1 MVGFLHHT
9 PIQQF
14 WKNIYVGKIIML
26 TMTKNSNNL
35 SSRVLF
41 ILGLVDLLRGVLH
54 TFFIHWANDT
64 FAHLNLSTN
73 GQDQL
78 MLLSAFGI
86 SNLLTG
92 SIYILISMKAKELAR
107 PVLMLILGS
116 YFFGWLGIQYAGINP
131 NSDFLGRYFMG
142 GYFLLCQLTLV
153 FTRKEK

>member
-1 MVGFLHHT
+1 M
-9 PIQQF
+9 
-14 WKNIYVGKIIML
+14 IYLGKF
-26 TMTKNSNNL
+26 SNNL

-41 ILGLVDLLRGVLH
+41 LLGLVDLLRGVLH

-64 FAHLNLSTN
+64 FAHLNLSAN

-92 SIYILISMKAKELAR
+92 SIYILISMKAKQLAR

-116 YFFGWLGIQYAGINP
+116 YFIGWLGIEYAGVTP
-131 NSDFLGRYFMG
+131 NADFLGRYFMAS
-142 GYFLLCQLTLV
+142 YFLVCLLALV
-153 FTRKEK
+153 FTRNGK

>member
-1 MVGFLHHT
+1 MKMSKLPDQSKSIIHERSAM
-9 PIQQF
+9 IDL
-14 WKNIYVGKIIML
+14 GKF
-26 TMTKNSNNL
+26 SNNL
-35 SSRVLF
+35 SPRVLF

-64 FAHLNLSTN
+64 YAHLNLSAN

-78 MLLSAFGI
+78 MLLSAFGT

-116 YFFGWLGIQYAGINP
+116 YFIGWLGIQYAGIIP
-131 NSDFLGRYFMG
+131 NADFLGRYFMAC
-142 GYFLLCQLTLV
+142 YFLVIILTLV
-153 FTRKEK
+153 FTKNEK

>member
-1 MVGFLHHT
+1 MIDH
-9 PIQQF
+9 
-14 WKNIYVGKIIML
+14 GKF
-26 TMTKNSNNL
+26 SNNL

-64 FAHLNLSTN
+64 FAHLDLSAN

-92 SIYILISMKAKELAR
+92 SIYILISMKAKEIAR
-107 PVLMLILGS
+107 PVLILILGA
-116 YFFGWLGIQYAGINP
+116 YFIGWLGIQYAGVTP
-131 NSDFLGRYFMG
+131 NSDFLGRYFMA
-142 GYFLLCQLTLV
+142 GYFLVCLLGILFSRNKKDYQ
-153 FTRKEK
+153 

>member
-1 MVGFLHHT
+1 MQEGSIMITL
-9 PIQQF
+9 
-14 WKNIYVGKIIML
+14 GKF
-26 TMTKNSNNL
+26 SNNL

-92 SIYILISMKAKELAR
+92 AIYILISMKAKELAR
-107 PVLMLILGS
+107 PVLILILGS
-116 YFFGWLGIQYAGINP
+116 YFIGWLGIQYAGVTP
-131 NSDFLGRYFMG
+131 NADFLGRYFMV
-142 GYFLLCQLTLV
+142 GYFLLCLLALV
-153 FTRKEK
+153 FTRNKK

>member
-1 MVGFLHHT
+1 MITF
-9 PIQQF
+9 
-14 WKNIYVGKIIML
+14 GKF
-26 TMTKNSNNL
+26 SNNL

-54 TFFIHWANDT
+54 TFFIHWANDK
-64 FAHLNLSTN
+64 FAHLNLSAN

-107 PVLMLILGS
+107 PALILILGS
-116 YFFGWLGIQYAGINP
+116 YFIGWLGIQYAGVTP
-131 NSDFLGRYFMG
+131 NADFLGRYFMA
-142 GYFLLCQLTLV
+142 GYFLLCLLTLV
-153 FTRKEK
+153 FTGNKK

>member
-1 MVGFLHHT
+1 MITL
-9 PIQQF
+9 
-14 WKNIYVGKIIML
+14 GKF
-26 TMTKNSNNL
+26 SNNL
-35 SSRVLF
+35 GSRVLF

-107 PVLMLILGS
+107 PVLILILGS
-116 YFFGWLGIQYAGINP
+116 YFIGWLGIQYAGVTP
-131 NSDFLGRYFMG
+131 NADFLGRYFMA
-142 GYFLLCQLTLV
+142 GYFLLCLLALA
-153 FTRKEK
+153 FTRNKK